1 MSFSGLAT
9 ARMVRI
15 CQASTSI
22 LPSRSDGGAVPFV
35 PTDRAA
41 VATQWRWR
49 NGQDTVARSAFP
61 TGTRSILPSRSD
73 DGAAVARS
81 AFPTGTRSIR
91 RIIVI
96 AVRNPYDLQAFPQ
109 LRTYLATYEY
119 TRPALVAAVRVL
131 FGERQ
136 ALQHLCPSP
145 PSALLHS

>member
-1 MSFSGLAT
+1 
-9 ARMVRI
+9 MVRI

-22 LPSRSDGGAVPFV
+22 LPSRSDDGA
-35 PTDRAA
+35 A
-41 VATQWRWR
+41 
-49 NGQDTVARSAFP
+49 VARSAFP

-81 AFPTGTRSIR
+81 AFPTGTRSIQ

-136 ALQHLCPSP
+136 AL
-145 PSALLHS
+145 

>member
-22 LPSRSDGGAVPFV
+22 LASRWDGGAVPFV

-73 DGAAVARS
+73 DGAVPFVPTDRAAVATQWRWRNGQDTVARS
-81 AFPTGTRSIR
+81 AFPTGTRSIVSTKKVR
-91 RIIVI
+91 APARIIK
-96 AVRNPYDLQAFPQ
+96 A
-109 LRTYLATYEY
+109 
-119 TRPALVAAVRVL
+119 
-131 FGERQ
+131 G
-136 ALQHLCPSP
+136 
-145 PSALLHS
+145 

>member
-61 TGTRSILPSRSD
+61 TGTRSI
-73 DGAAVARS
+73 
-81 AFPTGTRSIR
+81 R

-136 ALQHLCPSP
+136 AL
-145 PSALLHS
+145 